1 MATLGV
7 CLGHRYLIWKCAHAS
22 RERGR
27 VKRAMEDLLH
37 AVEKQLP
44 LPDMHE
50 LQQELHEVRGLWV
63 GKETT

>member
-1 MATLGV
+1 
-7 CLGHRYLIWKCAHAS
+7 
-22 RERGR
+22 
-27 VKRAMEDLLH
+27 MEDLLH

-63 GKETT
+63 GRNSQNNNVRIAACRRKAAASARHARAAARAA